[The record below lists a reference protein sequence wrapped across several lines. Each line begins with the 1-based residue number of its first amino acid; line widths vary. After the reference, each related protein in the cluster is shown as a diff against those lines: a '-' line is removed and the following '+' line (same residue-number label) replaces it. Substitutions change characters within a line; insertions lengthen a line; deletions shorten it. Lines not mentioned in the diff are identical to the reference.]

1 MNIQSD
7 TKISDILSAYP
18 WLKQQ
23 LIAMNPK
30 FKKLDSPM
38 AKILLKR
45 ATVQDACKKFNTTS
59 DKVIGKLQDIIVNHE
74 KAEASE

>member
-7 TKISDILSAYP
+7 TKISDILSTYP

-23 LIAMNPK
+23 LIEMNPK

-38 AKILLKR
+38 AKVLLKR
-45 ATVQDACKKFNTTS
+45 ATVQDACKKFNTTP
-59 DKVIGKLQDIIVNHE
+59 DKVIGKLRNIIEEHD
-74 KAEASE
+74 KAAVSE